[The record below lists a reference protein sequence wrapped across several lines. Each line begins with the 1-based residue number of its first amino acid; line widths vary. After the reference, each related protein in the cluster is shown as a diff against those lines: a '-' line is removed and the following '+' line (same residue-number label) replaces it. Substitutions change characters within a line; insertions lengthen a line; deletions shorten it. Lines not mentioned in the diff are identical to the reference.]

1 MFDIVIIGLGATGVS
16 LLSQIQDEVYS
27 LRFKKPEIAVF
38 NPLCT
43 FASGNAFGD
52 AYNIYKV
59 NTPSSMMSVSAME
72 PGRFEHWLRATCGC
86 QERWP
91 SRLLYS
97 EFIHQTYKDINENEI
112 LQITEFPGSVIS
124 VIRKNEFFIITD
136 DNGNTVSAHK
146 VVMCLGSPPADS
158 FPEFNGTP
166 GFINHYSQYQPSVND
181 EIIIAGSS
189 LTAIDAFRYIHHKG
203 GSSVHLCS
211 RNGFIPTCLTRKENY
226 TPVFLSWKNILS
238 AIQYPEDTFDV
249 FIRLLHKEFCLLR
262 NDGEFKIAMSLLKK
276 GNNTEYFYFLLERAK
291 KGNLP
296 CQDTLVSTRPYM
308 HKIWSVMTI
317 KQKQKFLKKYGALW
331 ATWRHPVP
339 YEVFYELSQAS
350 VNEKLKFHQIQT
362 PPVYQDQKFSIR
374 TSSGTLKS
382 NYLWDATGGNYNI
395 KKMRN
400 TLLENL
406 LINKL
411 IENHPCGGINIDP
424 LTFQCK
430 VNGNNIHGL
439 YNIGPLNKGCL
450 FSTNALWFNVKCC
463 EIWVRQWASEYVKN
477 VKGII

>member
-43 FASGNAFGD
+43 FASGNTFGD
-52 AYNIYKV
+52 AHDIYKV

-72 PGRFEHWLRATCGC
+72 PGRFEHWLRAACGC

-158 FPEFNGTP
+158 FPEFNGIP
-166 GFINHYSQYQPSVND
+166 GFINHYSQYLPSVND

-211 RNGFIPTCLTRKENY
+211 RNGFIPTCLTKKENY
-226 TPVFLSWKNILS
+226 TPVCLSWKNILS

-249 FIRLLHKEFCLLR
+249 FTRLLHKELCLLR
-262 NDGEFKIAMSLLKK
+262 NNGEFKIAMSMLKK
-276 GNNTEYFYFLLERAK
+276 GNHTEYFHFLLERAK

-308 HKIWSVMTI
+308 HKIWSVMTT
-317 KQKQKFLKKYGALW
+317 KQKQKFLTQYGTLW
-331 ATWRHPVP
+331 ANWRHPVP

-350 VNEKLKFHQIQT
+350 ANEKLKVQH
-362 PPVYQDQKFSIR
+362 KNLIR
-374 TSSGTLKS
+374 NPDIELFLGCDRRQLQH
-382 NYLWDATGGNYNI
+382 
-395 KKMRN
+395 KKN
-400 TLLENL
+400 EKYSL
-406 LINKL
+406 
-411 IENHPCGGINIDP
+411 
-424 LTFQCK
+424 
-430 VNGNNIHGL
+430 
-439 YNIGPLNKGCL
+439 
-450 FSTNALWFNVKCC
+450 
-463 EIWVRQWASEYVKN
+463 
-477 VKGII
+477 